1 MTKKLTKQ
9 RGKPVRLFP
18 ELYDISDFVNQD
30 HPVFHPDSTQY
41 LKYWEPHE
49 ICCIEGKWGLDADDV
64 TNEGGYR
71 YMPPNLYYYIN
82 LCRIADEDDSGNT
95 VGWFPP
101 RLRDVEWI
109 LAYAWFAARG
119 FSGFADDPD
128 HTCLRMV
135 DKIERG
141 EELDEKEVLRFEKFK
156 PFVTKSDGT
165 YKKYMEARE
174 YLYRTHKDPMG
185 KPLYHNAALNLFIL
199 GSRGF
204 GKMTLPEEP
213 IRIKDGWTT
222 MEDVQIGDKV
232 IGSDGKESTV
242 VNKTELQVDL
252 QMYKITL
259 RDGREAI
266 VCEDHQWK
274 VWDKNKNRNKE
285 VEYSTLSTKDMFDQ
299 YYWNRVDSKHK
310 KKYGRVKY
318 TKEFRYALPVNK
330 AIDDTHEPTWLHP
343 YIMGCILGD
352 GHIGKKSV
360 SISSADSELIEK
372 FNFLLPEGW
381 FLKPLKN
388 GRDYVIKH
396 NIHPREEFLSLLPKK
411 LLGTR
416 SETKFIPNEYLYN
429 SIDFKWELLR
439 GLLDTDGYSSRNS
452 IEYCTVSPRL
462 NQDVQ
467 DLVRS
472 LGYNCTSKKS
482 KAGYR
487 DKNNKYVRC
496 QDRYRISI
504 YGDKEMFSLSRK
516 QIYDIKTS
524 RHDKTFITKIE
535 KLNRD
540 SGYCISVDNEDH
552 TYIINNYIV
561 THNSFFAA
569 NAVIGHEYN
578 FYGNKYYDEKYLNG
592 GPSGVEIFVG
602 AAISSKSSDL
612 LNKFNKN
619 QEYLKTKV
627 GAWGKGDD
635 FIPGYFFNNNS
646 GSLTPNNSQRP
657 YTHEYSYKD
666 AGTWIDG
673 GTGTKIYHGVYTSE
687 NPQAAVGT
695 RPTVMVIEEVGLL
708 NQLLSV
714 HGANETC
721 QIRKSKFGSSLYIG
735 TGGNMEKITESKIV
749 FEDPAS
755 YGFLPCVDVFENR
768 TRPIG
773 LFIPS
778 YYVDSDFK
786 DDKGNTKLDQAFD
799 YEMRIREKKG
809 KAANSS
815 ALDEYMMS
823 RPIVPSEMF
832 LTAGANI
839 FPQAKIRER
848 IAELEINDTFKLRA
862 SIGHLEWEDG
872 SKKSTTWVEDVARRK
887 KPIISLNLDSYKS
900 DITGAIV
907 VYEHPIENIPVPTF
921 MRSLYKVVYD
931 PVKDDMGGTSL
942 ASILVYKGFSDTMWD
957 GGLQDTIVAEWI
969 GRHDSVDDIHEICI
983 KLALYYN
990 AKILVETNIPDFVR
1004 YCKKN
1009 LYYNILQPS
1018 PHEAISRVIANPSKK
1033 YDVGVVMTNHRNAG
1047 LKIHAEQLARQWLLT
1062 EWKNTEN
1069 GATLTNID
1077 RIYSLRLLYELA
1089 AYNRDQNFDHVS
1101 AMLLLGLWLS
1111 QEKEIVFSKS
1121 DVSKVDKAREL
1132 EAFMHRM
1139 VKKNTFKINEHV

>member
-49 ICCIEGKWGLDADDV
+49 IYCIEGKWGLDADDV

-119 FSGFADDPD
+119 FSGFVDDPD

-156 PFVTKSDGT
+156 PFVTKPDGT
-165 YKKYMEARE
+165 YKKYVEARE

-204 GKMTLPEEP
+204 GK
-213 IRIKDGWTT
+213 
-222 MEDVQIGDKV
+222 
-232 IGSDGKESTV
+232 
-242 VNKTELQVDL
+242 
-252 QMYKITL
+252 
-259 RDGREAI
+259 
-266 VCEDHQWK
+266 
-274 VWDKNKNRNKE
+274 
-285 VEYSTLSTKDMFDQ
+285 
-299 YYWNRVDSKHK
+299 
-310 KKYGRVKY
+310 
-318 TKEFRYALPVNK
+318 
-330 AIDDTHEPTWLHP
+330 
-343 YIMGCILGD
+343 
-352 GHIGKKSV
+352 
-360 SISSADSELIEK
+360 
-372 FNFLLPEGW
+372 
-381 FLKPLKN
+381 
-388 GRDYVIKH
+388 
-396 NIHPREEFLSLLPKK
+396 
-411 LLGTR
+411 
-416 SETKFIPNEYLYN
+416 
-429 SIDFKWELLR
+429 
-439 GLLDTDGYSSRNS
+439 
-452 IEYCTVSPRL
+452 
-462 NQDVQ
+462 
-467 DLVRS
+467 
-472 LGYNCTSKKS
+472 
-482 KAGYR
+482 
-487 DKNNKYVRC
+487 
-496 QDRYRISI
+496 
-504 YGDKEMFSLSRK
+504 
-516 QIYDIKTS
+516 
-524 RHDKTFITKIE
+524 
-535 KLNRD
+535 
-540 SGYCISVDNEDH
+540 
-552 TYIINNYIV
+552 
-561 THNSFFAA
+561 SFFAA

-1009 LYYNILQPS
+1009 LYFNILQPS

-1047 LKIHAEQLARQWLLT
+1047 LKVHAEQLARQWLLT

-1101 AMLLLGLWLS
+1101 ALLLLGLWLS